1 MKKLA
6 ILGMSIA
13 LFCITG
19 SVFAAPK
26 NVETE
31 TSKPIVQE
39 ENYKHDYWHFYNE
52 KMQLIFYAKKE
63 TVTEYV
69 TAPSG
74 LNVRELPSLDAPVY
88 KALPYRA
95 KVKVLGEGAG
105 WAMIEIDDY
114 QYFCYSPYLSKKQP
128 KPIEKTSSTGR
139 NTATGSEYAAKEEI
153 ARRESGGNY
162 NAVSKSGKYIGRYQ
176 LTKSYLKGDYSP
188 ANQERVA
195 DAYVKNRYGSWQNAL
210 AHHNS
215 HGWY

>member
-6 ILGMSIA
+6 ILGFVLTLLGVSS
-13 LFCITG
+13 C
-19 SVFAAPK
+19 VFAAPK

-31 TSKPIVQE
+31 TSKPIVQV
-39 ENYKHDYWHFYNE
+39 ENQEFDYWNIYDE
-52 KMQLIFYAKKE
+52 ELQLIFHAKKE
-63 TVTEYV
+63 TVTQYV
-69 TAPSG
+69 TAESG
-74 LNVRELPSLDAPVY
+74 LNIRKSPSLMTEVY
-88 KALPYRA
+88 KAIPYRT
-95 KVKVLGEGAG
+95 KVKVLGEADG
-105 WAMIEIDDY
+105 WSMVEIDGHH
-114 QYFCYSPYLSKKQP
+114 YFCVEKYLSTEKPKAIKKTV
-128 KPIEKTSSTGR
+128 INKT
-139 NTATGSEYAAKEEI
+139 TGSEYAAKEEI

-188 ANQERVA
+188 ENQERVA